1 MQIPTKLNLKIYQGS
16 TFQQI
21 LRWESADFVYVA
33 ITGITQA
40 APVVITAPAHGIP
53 RGWRFQVV
61 NVVGMK
67 NINSDDEEYYTAYTA
82 DTNTVTIN
90 SENSISYPAY
100 TSGGQLVYKQPVS
113 VVGLTARMQIRSST
127 DATEVI
133 DELTTENGKIVID
146 PTTSTITILIAA
158 TVTAAYDFKTA
169 VYSLEVI
176 SGPNVSE
183 LLVGNV
189 TLVKEVTR

>member
-33 ITGITQA
+33 ITAITQA
-40 APVVITAPAHGIP
+40 APAVVTAPAHGIP
-53 RGWRFQVV
+53 RGWRFQIV
-61 NVVGMK
+61 NVNGMK
-67 NINSDDEEYYTAYTA
+67 NINSDAEEYYTAYSVGT
-82 DTNTVTIN
+82 DTVTIN

-100 TSGGQLVYKQPVS
+100 TTGGQLVYKQPVS
-113 VVGLTARMQIRSST
+113 VVGLTARMQIRATAEST
-127 DATEVI
+127 TVI

-146 PTTSTITILIAA
+146 SATSTIIILISA